1 MSFLEFITI
10 VEESVWSYFIGNLN
24 QMKGIHSRN
33 LIERFQMLS
42 AQKYFLQHENDTRS
56 QNWIKRSLINGR
68 GLIDWFQRE
77 KGQKATPPNST
88 PHCSHYLD
96 WLNRRDLELNPS
108 GRA

>member
-10 VEESVWSYFIGNLN
+10 VEETVWSYFIENLN

-56 QNWIKRSLINGR
+56 
-68 GLIDWFQRE
+68 
-77 KGQKATPPNST
+77 
-88 PHCSHYLD
+88 
-96 WLNRRDLELNPS
+96 
-108 GRA
+108 